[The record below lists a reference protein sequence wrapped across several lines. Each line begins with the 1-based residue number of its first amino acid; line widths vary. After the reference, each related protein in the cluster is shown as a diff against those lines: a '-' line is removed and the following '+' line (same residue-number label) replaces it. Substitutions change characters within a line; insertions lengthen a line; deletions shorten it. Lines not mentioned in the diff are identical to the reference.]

1 MTVKEEKLEIEG
13 NIMCLICVDLQ
24 KDKLTWKEAR
34 RNLNETHNELD
45 KEHIL
50 EVLRLIWKKEDE
62 EFLKEDLVTEETLES
77 YRKAID
83 SWESYTNNGSD

>member
-1 MTVKEEKLEIEG
+1 
-13 NIMCLICVDLQ
+13 MCIICVELE
-24 KDKLTWKEAR
+24 KDKLTSKEAR
-34 RNLNETHNELD
+34 RNLGEFREILEQ
-45 KEHIL
+45 EHKL

-62 EFLKEDLVTEETLES
+62 EFLKEDLVTEETIES